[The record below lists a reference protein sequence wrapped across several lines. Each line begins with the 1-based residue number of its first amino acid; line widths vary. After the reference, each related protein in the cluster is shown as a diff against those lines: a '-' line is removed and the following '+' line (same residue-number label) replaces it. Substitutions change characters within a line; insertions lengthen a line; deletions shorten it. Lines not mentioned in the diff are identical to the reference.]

1 MPEVKLHNVK
11 ATIIGSSWLSPL
23 REIEIQL
30 TFNGIVM
37 EFQLSLLWLCA
48 CLSQEWYG
56 SHKRKGSETAGKIS
70 AIILGQTGGEWGIP
84 YIGIDFNVPQSP

>member
-23 REIEIQL
+23 KEIEIQL

-37 EFQLSLLWLCA
+37 EFQLSLVWLCA
-48 CLSQEWYG
+48 SLVQEWHG
-56 SHKRKGSETAGKIS
+56 SQKKKKKKHSETAGKIENS
-70 AIILGQTGGEWGIP
+70 AIIFRQIGGEMGCSI
-84 YIGIDFNVPQSP
+84 YVNKL